1 MPAGLFNTKKRVK
14 RDEDEGWE
22 IDTLDDSGDRVD
34 TLQPV
39 LSRYRF
45 LARMLG
51 YTQTEA
57 GLRSAVQI
65 VAESEEYA
73 RGRAE
78 AGEQDDLAAA
88 IGDEVILDG

>member
-1 MPAGLFNTKKRVK
+1 MFDAKKRVK

-22 IDTLDDSGDRVD
+22 IDTLDDGDRVD

-45 LARMLG
+45 LARMMG

-57 GLRSAVQI
+57 GLRTAVQI

-73 RGRAE
+73 RERAE
-78 AGEQDDLAAA
+78 AGDQGDLAAA

>member
-1 MPAGLFNTKKRVK
+1 MFDAKKRVK

-22 IDTLDDSGDRVD
+22 IDTLDDGGDRVD

-45 LARMLG
+45 LARAMG

-73 RGRAE
+73 RERAE
-78 AGEQDDLAAA
+78 AGTQDDLAAA

>member
-1 MPAGLFNTKKRVK
+1 MSYTKKRVK

-45 LARMLG
+45 MARMLG

-57 GLRSAVQI
+57 GLRTAVQI

-73 RGRAE
+73 QERAE

>member
-1 MPAGLFNTKKRVK
+1 MFDAKKRVK

-45 LARMLG
+45 LARAMG

-57 GLRSAVQI
+57 GLRTAVQI

-73 RGRAE
+73 RERAE

>member
-1 MPAGLFNTKKRVK
+1 MLDTKKRVK

-45 LARMLG
+45 LARAMG

-57 GLRSAVQI
+57 GLRTAVQI

-73 RGRAE
+73 RERAE
-78 AGEQDDLAAA
+78 AGTQDDLAAA

>member
-1 MPAGLFNTKKRVK
+1 MLDTKKRVK

-45 LARMLG
+45 LARMMG

-57 GLRSAVQI
+57 GLRTAVQI

-73 RGRAE
+73 RERAE

>member
-14 RDEDEGWE
+14 RDGEQGWE
-22 IDTLDDSGDRVD
+22 IDTLDGDRVD

-45 LARMLG
+45 MARFLG

-57 GLRSAVQI
+57 GMRTAVQI

-73 RGRAE
+73 RERAE
-78 AGEQDDLAAA
+78 AGTQDDLAAA